1 MFPIIAT
8 PLLSSPQQVGISK
21 HDYVCTN
28 VKHQGTS
35 TALSPQKRRRV
46 SQIEEDNTLSRHAA
60 AAGERKQVSFATT
73 ITIQEFCHEQS
84 PTSISSHTAILAHYP
99 IDGHNDHTY
108 EKESSDPLLPVS
120 SSWMVRSPSQS
131 SSFSFGATSTLS
143 LVMTDNM
150 EQERIS
156 SCCTSPSWS
165 SVEDTLLETRPEA
178 SATATTK
185 PRSAAERRALFASSI
200 KSLSSSQK
208 SGLLSLY

>member
-1 MFPIIAT
+1 MPPIIAT
-8 PLLSSPQQVGISK
+8 PLLSSPQQVVISK
-21 HDYVCTN
+21 H
-28 VKHQGTS
+28 GISTS
-35 TALSPQKRRRV
+35 LSPQKRRRV
-46 SQIEEDNTLSRHAA
+46 SQLEEDNTLPRHAA
-60 AAGERKQVSFATT
+60 AAGARKQVSFATT
-73 ITIQEFCHEQS
+73 ITIQEFCHDQS
-84 PTSISSHTAILAHYP
+84 PTAISSHTANLAHCP
-99 IDGHNDHTY
+99 IDGHNDHTCD
-108 EKESSDPLLPVS
+108 KESSDPLLPVS

-131 SSFSFGATSTLS
+131 SSFSFGASSTLS

-156 SCCTSPSWS
+156 SRCTLPSWS

-178 SATATTK
+178 SATSTTK